1 MIPNSPK
8 TWGDEWLQR
17 RRKRNPGTSQQAVL
31 ENTAVPVSARS
42 ELWLLQQ
49 QRKGPPV
56 DGLDPLI
63 QTVFELET
71 IAIHSPFGLMIYN
84 DLPMKLLFLKYRTG
98 LSKWPSWKSNDE
110 TKFWVPQTKSNKQMM
125 AISWTSFSHT
135 DRTPPINYWVFVGS
149 ITKGCFTKMKAW
161 LVWQVN
167 WISSRWNSI
176 CFSIFVE

>member
-8 TWGDEWLQR
+8 TWGDELLQR

-31 ENTAVPVSARS
+31 ENAAVPVSARS

-71 IAIHSPFGLMIYN
+71 IAIHSPFGLIYH
-84 DLPMKLLFLKYRTG
+84 DLPMKLLFLRYR
-98 LSKWPSWKSNDE
+98 
-110 TKFWVPQTKSNKQMM
+110 M
-125 AISWTSFSHT
+125 AIFHSKQF
-135 DRTPPINYWVFVGS
+135 DYQRVAFI
-149 ITKGCFTKMKAW
+149 
-161 LVWQVN
+161 
-167 WISSRWNSI
+167 
-176 CFSIFVE
+176 